1 VYFCCDS
8 QGADGAALPLGGA
21 PALADKEVAIFSLLP
36 QDAVDT
42 LYRLL
47 ALIDEAATEADVK
60 YVADG
65 GTVLGAVR
73 HGGLIPW
80 DDDADLA
87 VVDVDFSV
95 KRDAFVAALAR
106 RGLSVSTSP
115 ALTHSDEWFS
125 VVEDGSEYGFVEMY
139 VMERVPADGD
149 VAAWWRF
156 RDTTARSYW
165 PKAWRW
171 DADVAAATRMSF
183 GPLRLPVSAAPEA
196 YLDRM
201 YGAEWVSVAATG
213 FNHTTNTAQDA
224 NPRALSTTQHA
235 TPSANYR
242 SLQAKS
248 PKTAG
253 ASSVTTSGGAT
264 TTTTTGGQKSSS
276 GVVTTPT
283 VTTAGK
289 SSASS
294 ASSGGGQK
302 SSSGVV
308 TTPTVTTAGKSSAS
322 SASSV
327 SSGSGGSSSV
337 SSGSG
342 GSSSVSSGSGGSSS
356 VSSGS
361 GGSSGSSGSG
371 SSGSS
376 GSGSSGS
383 GGSSVSTCS
392 PGVYRECVV
401 ARVCMRVRACV
412 DVCTSARVR
421 RACVRMRVR
430 VRVLVSMPLCLRV
443 GASACLRV
451 CASARLRV
459 CVSVRLCCNES
470 ARRSI

>member
-8 QGADGAALPLGGA
+8 QGADGAAVPLGGA
-21 PALADKEVAIFSLLP
+21 PALADKEVAVLP

-60 YVADG
+60 FVADG

-87 VVDVDFSV
+87 VVDVDFTV

-115 ALTHSDEWFS
+115 ALTHSDDWFS

-139 VMERVPADGD
+139 VMERVPADGG

-156 RDTTARSYW
+156 RDMTARSYW

-201 YGAEWVSVAATG
+201 YGAEWVSVAVTG
-213 FNHTTNTAQDA
+213 FNHTTNAAQDA

-253 ASSVTTSGGAT
+253 ASSVTTTGGAT

-276 GVVTTPT
+276 GVVTSSTA

-289 SSASS
+289 GKSSVSSGSASS
-294 ASSGGGQK
+294 ASSV
-302 SSSGVV
+302 SSVSSG
-308 TTPTVTTAGKSSAS
+308 SAS

-327 SSGSGGSSSV
+327 SSGSGGSS
-337 SSGSG
+337 
-342 GSSSVSSGSGGSSS
+342 GSSS

-371 SSGSS
+371 SG
-376 GSGSSGS
+376 GS

-392 PGVYRECVV
+392 RGVYRECVA

-421 RACVRMRVR
+421 RAC
-430 VRVLVSMPLCLRV
+430 
-443 GASACLRV
+443 ACA
-451 CASARLRV
+451 CV
-459 CVSVRLCCNES
+459 CVCVCL
-470 ARRSI
+470 